1 MATNCTC
8 DHTRALTNRILRG
21 QMLAHNLF
29 LTAFSAI
36 LVFLV
41 AQTAV
46 NVWQEHGFDAIW
58 SDNTVQN
65 AVVNLRNNGC

>member
-1 MATNCTC
+1 
-8 DHTRALTNRILRG
+8 
-21 QMLAHNLF
+21 MLAHNLF